1 MEVVSLVYF
10 SLFFSNCTSARITCI
25 FFKVY
30 RMIRVC
36 LCTLGLMLHVIHSKS
51 YEQVLRGY
59 SLTLDA
65 FDPFVAGFDAVSGQF
80 VQFCVRGKITQYK
93 SALVQQFDRHPCT
106 AERSGR
112 VWDLIVL

>member
-1 MEVVSLVYF
+1 
-10 SLFFSNCTSARITCI
+10 
-25 FFKVY
+25 
-30 RMIRVC
+30 
-36 LCTLGLMLHVIHSKS
+36 MLHVIHSKS

-93 SALVQQFDRHPCT
+93 SALVQSIAGAIGMVVLLMIPPGLT
-106 AERSGR
+106 VTG
-112 VWDLIVL
+112 LIKEKL